1 MEIISKK
8 CGFCKTNKPI
18 SSFIRNKKCSFGVN
32 NKCKTCQQEY
42 RKQYNKSNKTKILEY
57 NIQYNK
63 SYNKEWN
70 ENNKHIVKWRG
81 MLNRCLIYKGKKK
94 NGKTELLLGYSV
106 NDFREYIENQFVDN
120 MNWDNI
126 HIDHKIPLTWFK
138 PETPVNIINNLFNLQ
153 PKLAGDNISKL
164 NRYSDNI
171 SLEYFVLI
179 KEWILED
186 YLSKIKYK

>member
-8 CGFCKTNKPI
+8 CGICKIDKLFTD
-18 SSFIRNKKCSFGVN
+18 FIKNKKCSFGIN
-32 NKCKTCQQEY
+32 NKCKICQQEY
-42 RKQYNKSNKTKILEY
+42 RKQYNKSNKEKILKY

-63 SYNKEWN
+63 SYNKEWGK
-70 ENNKHIVKWRG
+70 NNKHIVKWRG

-94 NGKTELLLGYSV
+94 NGKTEKTLGYSIEV
-106 NDFREYIENQFVDN
+106 FKKHIEYQFINN
-120 MNWDNI
+120 MGWNNI

-138 PETPVNIINNLFNLQ
+138 PETPVNVINNLFNLQ

-186 YLSKIKYK
+186 YLPKIEYK